1 MKAWKQLSAY
11 CLARANANDARLRD
25 YVRIGAGLEMG
36 FGDGSALAVGFD
48 VGAGLAVGGEVGG
61 GVDVGLAVGVEAA
74 VLCIVKSNCSYD

>member
-1 MKAWKQLSAY
+1 
-11 CLARANANDARLRD
+11 
-25 YVRIGAGLEMG
+25 MG

-61 GVDVGLAVGVEAA
+61 GVDVGLALGIESA

>member
-1 MKAWKQLSAY
+1 MRT
-11 CLARANANDARLRD
+11 RAASPKSDPHWRD
-25 YVRIGAGLEMG
+25 YVRIGAGLVMG
-36 FGDGSALAVGFD
+36 CEDGAALAVGFE